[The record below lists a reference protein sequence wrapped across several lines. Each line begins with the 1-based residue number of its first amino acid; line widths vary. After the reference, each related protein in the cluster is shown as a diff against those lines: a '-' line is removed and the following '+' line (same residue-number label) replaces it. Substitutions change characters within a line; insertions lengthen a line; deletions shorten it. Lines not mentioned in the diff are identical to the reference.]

1 MAASHQINGVL
12 LLDKPIGLSSNH
24 ALQQVRLLFGKAK
37 GGYAGTLDP
46 LASGLLPISMGEATK
61 FINYF
66 SDASKS
72 YDAIIKLGFSSTT
85 GDAEGELSKTK
96 VTIFDS
102 RDLERVTHKFMG
114 CIEQIPP
121 MYSAIKVGGEPLY
134 KLAREGKVVP
144 RKKRSIT
151 IESLRLKK
159 MDDCTVGLSVSCSKG
174 TYIRVLA
181 EDIARCLGTKGY
193 LTSLRR
199 TGLAGI
205 SVKEALSFEQ
215 IKDIDLDLR
224 HKLLKNIDFSL
235 THLPRLSLTKDEEQ
249 KFMNGMTL
257 SVVTQTCARGNT
269 IVHTHDGIF
278 AGLAFVDD
286 FGKLMPKRL
295 MSQEYVVNIRRL
307 KSLTN

>member
-1 MAASHQINGVL
+1 IL
-12 LLDKPIGLSSNH
+12 NH
-24 ALQQVRLLFGKAK
+24 ALQQVRRLFGKAK

-85 GDAEGELSKTK
+85 GDAEGELSETE
-96 VTIFDS
+96 VTFFDS
-102 RDLERVTHKFMG
+102 RDLEHVTHKFTG

-121 MYSAIKVGGEPLY
+121 MHSAIKVGGEPLY

-144 RKKRSIT
+144 RQKRSIT
-151 IESLRLKK
+151 IESLKLEKI
-159 MDDCTVGLSVSCSKG
+159 DDNRVRLSVSCSKG
-174 TYIRVLA
+174 TYVRVLA

-215 IKDIDLDLR
+215 IEGINLDLR
-224 HKLLKNIDFSL
+224 YKLLKKIDFSL
-235 THLPRLSLTKDEEQ
+235 NYLPRFSLTKNEEQ
-249 KFMNGMTL
+249 KFMNGMAL
-257 SVVTQTCARGNT
+257 SVVTQTCTRGST
-269 IVHTHDGIF
+269 VVYTHDGVF

-286 FGKLMPKRL
+286 FGDLQPKRL
-295 MSQEYVVNIRRL
+295 MSQEYVANIRRL